1 MTYSREVALKEAQG
15 LVGLKASDT
24 ANFKKKILDVY
35 NSQKKLP
42 RGVKM
47 KAGMSWCAATMSAI
61 AIKIGYTK
69 IMPVECSCGQLIEE
83 AKKMGIWVEDD
94 AYVPQPADYILYDW
108 DDNGKGDC
116 TGWPEHVGMVE
127 KVNEDTGLLT
137 VIEGNYSK
145 QVKRR
150 TIGINGRYIRGYIT
164 PKYDDQN
171 TESVPKPKELII
183 AKEKAKSRDA
193 KYVGTY
199 VTTDKVPLRAG
210 AGTSKEVLVTIP
222 KGTKVINYS
231 YYTKCGVIPWLYVTV
246 TIKDVE
252 YQGYLTTGN
261 LKKP

>member
-24 ANFKKKILDVY
+24 VNFKKKILDVY

-47 KAGMSWCAATMSAI
+47 KAGMSWCAATMSVI
-61 AIKIGYTK
+61 AINTGYIK

-94 AYVPQPADYILYDW
+94 AYIPKPADYILYDW

-116 TGWPEHVGMVE
+116 TGWPDHVGMVE
-127 KVNEDTGLLT
+127 KVNTGTGLLT

-171 TESVPKPKELII
+171 AKPASKPKQLIV
-183 AKEKAKSRDA
+183 AKEKAKSQDT

-199 VTTDKVPLRAG
+199 TTTDKTPLRAG
-210 AGTSKEVLVTIP
+210 AGATKEVLVTLP

-231 YYTKCGVIPWLYVTV
+231 YYTKCGVIPWLYVTANV
-246 TIKDVE
+246 KNVNYE
-252 YQGYLTTGN
+252 GYLTTGN
-261 LKKP
+261 LKKA

>member
-1 MTYSREVALKEAQG
+1 MTYSREVALAEARG

-47 KAGMSWCAATMSAI
+47 KAGMSWCAATVSVI
-61 AIKIGYTK
+61 AISTGYTK

-94 AYVPQPADYILYDW
+94 SYIPQPADYILYDW

-116 TGWPEHVGMVE
+116 VGWPDHVGMVE
-127 KVNEDTGLLT
+127 KVNTGTGLLT

-164 PKYDDQN
+164 PKYDDPKAGS
-171 TESVPKPKELII
+171 TKPKQPIV
-183 AKEKAKSRDA
+183 AKEKAKLQDT

-199 VTTDKVPLRAG
+199 VTTDKIPLRTG
-210 AGTSKEVLVTIP
+210 AGVTKEVLVTIP

-231 YYTKCGVIPWLYVTV
+231 YYSKCGVIPWLYVAVTV
-246 TIKDVE
+246 DNVKYE
-252 YQGYLTTGN
+252 GFLTTGS
-261 LKKP
+261 LKKA